1 MYLLEIK
8 LHCNKKNH
16 WVLVKCVVVFF
27 RRGLEMPSLSSSR
40 SGTTCLSW
48 PIDWWGSTR
57 QTTVPSRWP
66 STPTTSSCPY
76 RKSTLTAEAKSD
88 CWSTDKQ
95 GHLFIYKYMIKRDQ
109 NINMCES
116 PTCSEVVKGHLSCV
130 KCPSEHGIQTCR
142 RIFKIF
148 DIGLVICSCTYL
160 KFYAALVN

>member
-1 MYLLEIK
+1 MYVSVLCHDLCKLLMLRCGFLVYVFI
-8 LHCNKKNH
+8 LHC
-16 WVLVKCVVVFF
+16 
-27 RRGLEMPSLSSSR
+27 
-40 SGTTCLSW
+40 
-48 PIDWWGSTR
+48 TR
-57 QTTVPSRWP
+57 
-66 STPTTSSCPY
+66 
-76 RKSTLTAEAKSD
+76 
-88 CWSTDKQ
+88 
-95 GHLFIYKYMIKRDQ
+95 IDQ

>member
-16 WVLVKCVVVFF
+16 WVLIKCVIVFF

-76 RKSTLTAEAKSD
+76 RKSTPTAEAKSD

-109 NINMCES
+109 NINVWKSYLFFSCEGA
-116 PTCSEVVKGHLSCV
+116 PVQKPCV

-142 RIFKIF
+142 RILQ
-148 DIGLVICSCTYL
+148 DTCYGVGYM
-160 KFYAALVN
+160 